1 MQEDPLTRAK
11 TYPYPIPS
19 TSFIFDNGE
28 TTAIEADERLTGLAD
43 RTPVLA
49 VGSNQSPVQLSR
61 KFSGRD
67 WGPIPVV
74 RIALHNYDSV
84 YSPHVASYGSIAAT
98 LQEVAGVRVSLFV
111 TWLDEV
117 QLTRMHETEVS
128 GANYSYGLLSDLH
141 IEVEAGPPVEAVHI
155 YKSTRGTLC
164 DDHGPIPLLE
174 VRAEGRSR
182 RAMSQLEVQE
192 HIRDVLNPGM
202 ETDDFIRTSINDA
215 DLRQVRSDQLRVNAQ
230 PFAPKSFREI
240 PI

>member
-1 MQEDPLTRAK
+1 MREDPLTRAK

-19 TSFIFDNGE
+19 TSFIFANGK
-28 TTAIEADERLTGLAD
+28 TTAIEADQRLTGLAD

-49 VGSNQSPVQLSR
+49 VGSNQSPIQLSR
-61 KFSGRD
+61 KFNGPT

-74 RIALHNYDSV
+74 RTVLYNYDSV
-84 YSPHVASYGSIAAT
+84 YSPHFASYGSITAT

-117 QLTRMHETEVS
+117 QLTRMHETEVA
-128 GANYSYGLLSDLH
+128 GANYGFGLLSGLQ

-155 YKSTRGTLC
+155 YNSTRGTLC
-164 DDHGPIPLLE
+164 DEHGPIPLLE
-174 VRAEGRSR
+174 VQAEGRSR

-192 HIRDVLNPGM
+192 HIRDFLNPGM

-215 DLRQVRSDQLRVNAQ
+215 DLRQVRSDQLRVKAQ
-230 PFAPKSFREI
+230 PFAPKSFQEI

>member
-28 TTAIEADERLTGLAD
+28 TTAIEANERLTGLVD

-67 WGPIPVV
+67 WGPIPIV
-74 RIALHNYDSV
+74 RIVLHNYDSV
-84 YSPHVASYGSIAAT
+84 YSPHVASYGSITAT
-98 LQEVAGVRVSLFV
+98 LQKVAGVRVSLFV

-128 GANYSYGLLSDLH
+128 GTNYGFGLLSDLQ
-141 IEVEAGPPVEAVHI
+141 IDVEAGPPVEAVHI
-155 YKSTRGTLC
+155 YNSTRGTLC

-174 VRAEGRSR
+174 VQAEGRSR

-192 HIRDVLNPGM
+192 HIRDILNPGM
-202 ETDDFIRTSINDA
+202 ETDDFIRTSINDP
-215 DLRQVRSDQLRVNAQ
+215 DLRQVRSDQLRINAQ
-230 PFAPKSFREI
+230 PFAAKSFREI